1 MDQSGGRGWQN
12 KSKNIDRD
20 DKTGKIVNSKRKI
33 ERIKA
38 GEGVAEQTIKA
49 KLTSG
54 VNISLFSCEGR
65 RKKAKSGTEEK
76 SKRGILLFS
85 H

>member
-54 VNISLFSCEGR
+54 VNISLFIKTPTLAFCYILPTS
-65 RKKAKSGTEEK
+65 TNIDK
-76 SKRGILLFS
+76 SKL
-85 H
+85 